1 MRLTKPPSVQQ
12 RMSLNQFILT
22 PFFLDEPCPGLKSLA
37 GPNWILNEPPLPNG
51 DKPARIAAVNQRLA
65 QLVSRA
71 VSGGRRPVSIAGDCM
86 SAIGVLAGL
95 DVTSIPENK
104 PPCGDHG
111 SAA

>member
-1 MRLTKPPSVQQ
+1 
-12 RMSLNQFILT
+12 
-22 PFFLDEPCPGLKSLA
+22 LKSLA